1 MSWQSEIVT
10 IVRVWINDLDDSPTY
25 SDSRI
30 QQVITVAAQN
40 VVREVSFSQEYT
52 IDVVSGVIS
61 PDPTLAESRDNDF
74 VALSAIKSACILD
87 QSTFRTKAVN
97 EGIRA
102 SLSPASIDVR
112 GNLRGYQTLL
122 EIGPCAMYEKLR
134 TEFEIGN
141 PNICQ
146 AILSPFIGNS
156 FDPRNTSS
164 AMGDFQRNG
173 YYVDKFYS

>member
-1 MSWQSEIVT
+1 MSWQTEIVT
-10 IVRVWINDLDDSPTY
+10 IVRVWINDLGDSPTY

-40 VVREVSFSQEYT
+40 VIREVSFTQAYEV
-52 IDVVSGVIS
+52 DVVNLTIS
-61 PDPTLAESRDNDF
+61 PDPTLTDSRDNDF
-74 VALSAIKSACILD
+74 VAFSAIKTACILD

-97 EGIRA
+97 EGIRT

-141 PNICQ
+141 PNVCQ
-146 AILSPFIGNS
+146 AVLSPFIGND
-156 FDPRNTSS
+156 FDPRNTGS
-164 AMGDFQRNG
+164 AMGDFTRNN
-173 YYVDKFYS
+173 YYIDKFYS